1 MVSANTILGKLSP
14 FLNQQSVVVENQ
26 GVNDIISGIL
36 ETHNKYQK
44 EYDKIYPYFIGSDL
58 YETSKNIFDFL
69 KKNVP
74 YSIESNELQFLKS
87 PASIIS
93 TPSDCKS
100 YSLMACGLA
109 DSIRRNTGEDIE
121 VLYRFAS
128 YDPFDKIPQ
137 HVFCVVRGDGEEFW
151 IDPVLNKFDEKK
163 QPYFFKDKNI
173 NKMSLVGLSGFSNE
187 NINDNSNMGSTFT
200 DIFEK
205 VLNKTP
211 DIINASRD
219 GMPSGGSS
227 SSNQYRYIPP
237 PPSSES
243 TGMSTNT
250 ILLIAVAGLGI
261 YFLTKKK

>member
-1 MVSANTILGKLSP
+1 MISKNSILGKLTP
-14 FLNQQSVVVENQ
+14 FLNQQNVVVENQ

-36 ETHNKYQK
+36 KTHNKYLD
-44 EYDKIYPYFIGSDL
+44 EYDKIFPYFIGSDL
-58 YETSKNIFDFL
+58 QETSKNIYDFL

-100 YSLMACGLA
+100 YSLMACGIA
-109 DSIRRNTGEDIE
+109 DAIRRNTGEDIE

-151 IDPVLNKFDEKK
+151 IDPVLNKFNEKK
-163 QPYFFKDKNI
+163 QPYFYKDKNI
-173 NKMSLVGLSGFSNE
+173 NKMSLVGLSGVGGTDKDY
-187 NINDNSNMGSTFT
+187 IGSTLT
-200 DIFEK
+200 DVFDS
-205 VLNKTP
+205 VLKAAP
-211 DIINASRD
+211 GIITATKGPSNY
-219 GMPSGGSS
+219 SGGGVS
-227 SSNQYRYIPP
+227 QKYTP
-237 PPSSES
+237 PPSAPS
-243 TGMSTNT
+243 TGISTNY
-250 ILLIAVAGLGI
+250 ILLLAVAGLGI

>member
-36 ETHNKYQK
+36 DTHNKYLK
-44 EYDKIYPYFIGSDL
+44 EYDKIYPYFIGSDI

-74 YSIESNELQFLKS
+74 YYIESNELQYLKS
-87 PASIIS
+87 PSSIIS

-100 YSLMACGLA
+100 YALFSCGVLDA
-109 DSIRRNTGEDIE
+109 IKRNTGEDFD
-121 VLYRFAS
+121 VKYRFAS
-128 YDPFDKIPQ
+128 YDPFDKVPQ
-137 HVFCVVRGDGEEFW
+137 HVFCVVSGDGEEFW

-173 NKMSLVGLSGFSNE
+173 NSMSLVGLSGVY
-187 NINDNSNMGSTFT
+187 DNSNDSMGNTFT
-200 DIFEK
+200 DIFTK
-205 VLNKTP
+205 VLNAAPSIITATKGTP
-211 DIINASRD
+211 NYDA
-219 GMPSGGSS
+219 GGYS
-227 SSNQYRYIPP
+227 QYQPVQQTQ
-237 PPSSES
+237 S

-261 YFLTKKK
+261 YFLTKKR